1 MASSSSRPE
10 LPDVTSSLFQE
21 WVAEASAEFGSNFSE
36 EFGLGW
42 VYDKAHIY
50 RGNKVRKDVAAIF
63 SAMWRALEQRHPTLH
78 SSDTSLS
85 DWLQWPVAREL
96 QQMSASSLQH
106 QKPIGDSLTVLYSSE
121 SIEQMDR
128 MCRRTGAGFPLQ
140 AEVNANPPLLINKH
154 RRGGL
159 RQEQESYRTGEGPI
173 AFQGQSASSSSREA
187 SGDVLSEAWRYCA
200 AEQRGKIFSSDEKTL
215 HRTLSLISWNAG
227 SVRQQLDVGT
237 FCSKSFVCGVLQEG
251 CRDQQE
257 QLERCRRCVFKRK
270 IRRTQVGYLR
280 PKSFWNL
287 DVCCMSTSRKTAS
300 MVGQYATVLLS
311 LFSKHLL
318 TGRSASWLSEV
329 CMSTTT

>member
-1 MASSSSRPE
+1 MASSSRRPE

-21 WVAEASAEFGSNFSE
+21 WVAEASAEFGSNFRE
-36 EFGLGW
+36 EFGHGW
-42 VYDKAHIY
+42 VYDKAHIYIY

-85 DWLQWPVAREL
+85 DWPQWPVAREL

-106 QKPIGDSLTVLYSSE
+106 QKPVGDSLTVLYSSA

-128 MCRRTGAGFPLQ
+128 MCRGTGTGFSLQ
-140 AEVNANPPLLINKH
+140 AEVNANPPLLIDHTYNNKH

-215 HRTLSLISWNAG
+215 HHTLSLISWTWNAG
-227 SVRQQLDVGT
+227 SVRQQ
-237 FCSKSFVCGVLQEG
+237 
-251 CRDQQE
+251 
-257 QLERCRRCVFKRK
+257 
-270 IRRTQVGYLR
+270 
-280 PKSFWNL
+280 
-287 DVCCMSTSRKTAS
+287 
-300 MVGQYATVLLS
+300 
-311 LFSKHLL
+311 
-318 TGRSASWLSEV
+318 
-329 CMSTTT
+329 